1 MSSTAHPDHADGRAA
16 RWAGQHERRRA
27 EFVAAALTAI
37 AEHGPDVSTQQI
49 AQQAGVARTRL
60 YKHFH
65 GAEDLR
71 AAITSRVTE
80 LLDTQLEPVRNPH
93 GTPRQ
98 MINVAYRSYLDWVTE
113 HQQLYEYLLR
123 YGPHGGWDDI
133 RTTLGGHL
141 AALFTEYLTAFD
153 AATAPAQQAA
163 FGLIGYAESA
173 TNRWL
178 EHPDG
183 VTRDQLVTQITE
195 AAWALLDHM
204 LRSVG
209 ITLDPDQPLS

>member
-1 MSSTAHPDHADGRAA
+1 MPTAHSEHPDGRTT

-49 AQQAGVARTRL
+49 ARQAGVARTRL
-60 YKHFH
+60 YKHFD
-65 GAEDLR
+65 GADDLR
-71 AAITSRVTE
+71 TAITTRVTE
-80 LLDTQLEPVRNPH
+80 LLDTQLEPVRKPH

-113 HQQLYEYLLR
+113 HQHLYQYLLR

-141 AALFTEYLTAFD
+141 TGLFATYLTAFD
-153 AATAPAQQAA
+153 ADTAPAQQAA

-183 VTRDQLVTQITE
+183 VTREELVTQITE
-195 AAWALLDHM
+195 AVWALLEHT

-209 ITLDPDQPLS
+209 ITLDPDRPLS

>member
-1 MSSTAHPDHADGRAA
+1 MSTAHSEHPDGRTT

-49 AQQAGVARTRL
+49 ARQAGVARTRL
-60 YKHFH
+60 YKHFD
-65 GAEDLR
+65 GADDLR
-71 AAITSRVTE
+71 TAITSRVTE
-80 LLDTQLEPVRNPH
+80 LLDTQLEPVRKPH

-113 HQQLYEYLLR
+113 NQHLYQYLLR

-141 AALFTEYLTAFD
+141 TGLFATYLTAFD
-153 AATAPAQQAA
+153 ADTAPAQQAA

-183 VTRDQLVTQITE
+183 LTREQLVTEITE
-195 AAWALLDHM
+195 AVWALLEHT

-209 ITLDPDQPLS
+209 VTLDPGRPLP

>member
-1 MSSTAHPDHADGRAA
+1 MSAAAHPEHPDGRAT
-16 RWAGQHERRRA
+16 RWAGQHDRRRA
-27 EFVAAALTAI
+27 EFVTAALTAI
-37 AEHGPDVSTQQI
+37 AEHGPDVSTAQI

-60 YKHFH
+60 YKHFD
-65 GAEDLR
+65 GADDLR
-71 AAITSRVTE
+71 TAITTRVTE
-80 LLDTQLEPVRNPH
+80 LLDTQLEPVRKPH

-113 HQQLYEYLLR
+113 HRHLYQYLLR
-123 YGPHGGWDDI
+123 HGPHGGWDDI

-141 AALFTEYLTAFD
+141 TELFAEYLTAFD
-153 AATAPAQQAA
+153 ADTAPAQQTA

-178 EHPDG
+178 
-183 VTRDQLVTQITE
+183 DQPVDIPREELVTQITE
-195 AAWALLDHM
+195 GTWALLDHM

-209 ITLDPDQPLS
+209 VTLDPGQPLS